1 MFYFV
6 KVIFGKKKENIK
18 GEIII
23 KIEKPILGNG
33 SRKGGSGF
41 RS

>member
-6 KVIFGKKKENIK
+6 EVIFGKKGKYK
-18 GEIII
+18 GRDYN